1 MAGFRTHGIYAAA
14 LEASYDRLVEAGTE
28 RLLAEAQTAAAVGDW
43 AGARSAFEA
52 ALELDESAEALFGLG
67 NTLWWLGETDGA
79 VRDLERAYAAF
90 RRRPDPAQA
99 TLAAIYLC
107 LTYRA
112 SLGNDAASRGWLGRA
127 ARLVEE
133 HELAP
138 LAGWVALCRASVA
151 VDAHDAEAAAGWAR
165 EALAAAR
172 NSEDRDLELCALSEM
187 GAALVD
193 AGRLDEGVAL
203 LDEAMAGSLGG
214 EVDSPDTVVMTSC
227 NTIIACSRSGDFAR
241 ARQWIRAADEFNR
254 RYGSPHLYAVCR
266 THYGSILIATGRW
279 AEAEVELRAALD
291 IGRRAEPALRGEAL
305 AKLAELRLAQG
316 RVEEAERLL
325 EGLEDEPAA
334 VLASAAVDLAL
345 GRAAHAVSLLERRL
359 REIGEASLEAAALL
373 ELLVEGGSERDAVP
387 DVAERAHRLAELGAA
402 TGCDLLVARAERTL
416 GRALLADRRAPD
428 AAAHLER
435 ALSRFRRLEMP
446 LEVAR
451 SRLLLARSL
460 AIETRE
466 LAIAEGERALAGL
479 EKLGASRDADAAAAF
494 LRSLGVKAARSGPKG
509 LGILTRREQEVLR
522 LVAEGLSNP
531 EIAERLFLSR
541 KTVEHH
547 VASILAKLGVRSR
560 GEAAA
565 RALASSESEIP
576 PQNR

>member
-1 MAGFRTHGIYAAA
+1 M
-14 LEASYDRLVEAGTE
+14 EAGTKG
-28 RLLAEAQTAAAVGDW
+28 LLAEAQAAVAEGDW
-43 AGARSAFEA
+43 AGARRGFEA
-52 ALELDESAEALFGLG
+52 ALELEESAEGFFGLG
-67 NTLWWLGETDGA
+67 NTLWWLGETDES
-79 VRDLERAYAAF
+79 VRQLERAYAAF
-90 RRRPDPAQA
+90 RRRPDPVQA
-99 TLAAIYLC
+99 ALAAIYLS

-133 HELAP
+133 HALAP
-138 LAGWVALCRASVA
+138 LAGWVALCRAA
-151 VDAHDAEAAAGWAR
+151 MAAEARDAEAAERLAR

-172 NSEDRDLELCALSEM
+172 DSEDRDLELCDLSEL
-187 GAALVD
+187 GAALVE

-214 EVDSPDTVVMTSC
+214 EVESPDTVVMTSC
-227 NTIIACSRSGDFAR
+227 NTIISCSRSGDFAR

-266 THYGSILIATGRW
+266 MHYGSVLFATGRW
-279 AEAEVELRAALD
+279 AEAEAELRAALE
-291 IGRRAEPALRGEAL
+291 IGRRAEPALRAETL

-316 RVEEAERLL
+316 RLEEAERLL

-334 VLASAAVDLAL
+334 VPATAAVQLAR
-345 GRAAHAVSLLERRL
+345 GRAAHVMSLLERRL
-359 REIGEASLEAAALL
+359 REVGEECLEAAALL
-373 ELLVEGGSERDAVP
+373 ELLVEVGSERGAPP
-387 DVAERAHRLAELGAA
+387 DVAERARRLAELGAA

-416 GRALLADRRAPD
+416 GRVVLADGRAAD

-435 ALSRFRRLEMP
+435 ALSRIRGLAMP

-451 SRLLLARSL
+451 SRLLLARAL
-460 AIETRE
+460 ATEAKA

-479 EKLGASRDADAAAAF
+479 EELGATRDADAAAAF
-494 LRSLGVKAARSGPKG
+494 LRSLGVKAARSGPKR
-509 LGILTRREQEVLR
+509 LGVVTRREQEVLE
-522 LVAEGLSNP
+522 LLAEGLSNP

-565 RALASSESEIP
+565 YALRELHRGRDSAT
-576 PQNR
+576 R

>member
-1 MAGFRTHGIYAAA
+1 
-14 LEASYDRLVEAGTE
+14 
-28 RLLAEAQTAAAVGDW
+28 
-43 AGARSAFEA
+43 
-52 ALELDESAEALFGLG
+52 
-67 NTLWWLGETDGA
+67 
-79 VRDLERAYAAF
+79 
-90 RRRPDPAQA
+90 
-99 TLAAIYLC
+99 
-107 LTYRA
+107 
-112 SLGNDAASRGWLGRA
+112 
-127 ARLVEE
+127 
-133 HELAP
+133 
-138 LAGWVALCRASVA
+138 
-151 VDAHDAEAAAGWAR
+151 
-165 EALAAAR
+165 
-172 NSEDRDLELCALSEM
+172 
-187 GAALVD
+187 
-193 AGRLDEGVAL
+193 
-203 LDEAMAGSLGG
+203 
-214 EVDSPDTVVMTSC
+214 VVMTSC

-387 DVAERAHRLAELGAA
+387 DVAERARRLAELGAA

-460 AIETRE
+460 AIEARE